1 VPGHLEQL
9 NQRTLLPLEEL
20 LNVKDDS
27 PLYNE
32 GDRRSLFYA
41 QSWALTH
48 LLLVA
53 QPSRRD
59 KLAAYVAS
67 VDTGIPPMDAWQRA
81 FAADRLDRELQ
92 NYVRRST
99 FSAFRFRF
107 TDKATSFD
115 GSGVPLA
122 AADAEAFLAHFL
134 LQQERYDEAI
144 QRLDRAAPGAEGWP
158 AVVRAGI
165 AVSRNDKAAAEK
177 ALRGLP
183 SGSDWLAAY
192 FAGVTLADMG
202 SEGADAAPE
211 PRYRAARGF
220 FDAAQKARGE
230 IPNAIARS
238 VSMELRSTRTP
249 PPETLKAIERASGLA
264 PGREDYVFLHAQVL
278 AQMDAYPEAAKVLRS
293 LIATTPRPEVRASA
307 TDVLKQIEDYQRMR
321 AASAARAAAAGNPP
335 AAAGGKPPAMPSEP
349 AGGGFV
355 ASFRKIGPGE
365 ERVEGELER
374 IECAANGVAFVLKVP
389 EGTARLNASTLE
401 KIEFITYRDDLTG
414 SIGCGTLLGG
424 PMKVYVTQALSADR
438 KTSRVV
444 AVEFLPKEK

>member
-20 LNVKDDS
+20 LTVKDDS

-107 TDKATSFD
+107 TDKTTLAD
-115 GSGVPLA
+115 GSAVPLTA
-122 AADAEAFLAHFL
+122 DDAEAFLAHFL

-144 QRLDRAAPGAEGWP
+144 QRLNRTAPGNAGWP

-165 AVSRNDKAAAEK
+165 AVSRKDNAAAEK
-177 ALRGLP
+177 ALLGLQ
-183 SGSDWLAAY
+183 SGSDWLTAY
-192 FAGVTLADMG
+192 FAGVTLAEMA
-202 SEGADAAPE
+202 SEGRDAALGHSI
-211 PRYRAARGF
+211 R
-220 FDAAQKARGE
+220 
-230 IPNAIARS
+230 
-238 VSMELRSTRTP
+238 L
-249 PPETLKAIERASGLA
+249 
-264 PGREDYVFLHAQVL
+264 
-278 AQMDAYPEAAKVLRS
+278 
-293 LIATTPRPEVRASA
+293 
-307 TDVLKQIEDYQRMR
+307 R
-321 AASAARAAAAGNPP
+321 AASSTRPRRPGRDSECHCPERRDGIAEHTDATAGDAQGDRARERPGAGPRGLRVPARAGPGADGCV
-335 AAAGGKPPAMPSEP
+335 S
-349 AGGGFV
+349 GGGQGAAV
-355 ASFRKIGPGE
+355 ADQDHPASRGP
-365 ERVEGELER
+365 
-374 IECAANGVAFVLKVP
+374 
-389 EGTARLNASTLE
+389 
-401 KIEFITYRDDLTG
+401 
-414 SIGCGTLLGG
+414 
-424 PMKVYVTQALSADR
+424 
-438 KTSRVV
+438 
-444 AVEFLPKEK
+444 